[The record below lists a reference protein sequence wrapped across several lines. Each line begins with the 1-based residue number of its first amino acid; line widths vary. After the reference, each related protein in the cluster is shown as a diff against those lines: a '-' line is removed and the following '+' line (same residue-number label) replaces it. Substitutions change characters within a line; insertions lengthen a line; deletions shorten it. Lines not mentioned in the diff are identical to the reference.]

1 RVEFTGLAGNPVQKK
16 AGFEATF
23 EVKRSDFGM
32 DWGVKN
38 KALGD
43 DVRLV
48 VGLEGDWTR

>member
-1 RVEFTGLAGNPVQKK
+1 
-16 AGFEATF
+16 
-23 EVKRSDFGM
+23 M